1 MNNNFLLRANLLFI
15 MSKYDDEK
23 KSFYDKLTEITDE
36 LFDISNKN
44 NYGFTRKEIEDFVRP
59 NIAQNNFGE
68 QVISDGYIPW

>member
-44 NYGFTRKEIEDFVRP
+44 KDYTTLTLSQLEK
-59 NIAQNNFGE
+59 Q
-68 QVISDGYIPW
+68 GYTPCKSCNPHD